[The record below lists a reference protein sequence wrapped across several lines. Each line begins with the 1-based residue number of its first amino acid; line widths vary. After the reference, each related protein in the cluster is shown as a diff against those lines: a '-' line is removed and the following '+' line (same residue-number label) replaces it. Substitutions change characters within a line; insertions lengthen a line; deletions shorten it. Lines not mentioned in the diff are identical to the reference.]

1 MKHEAKARIIK
12 RVRIRIGDVPECLGR
27 FAMLVGEHGG
37 RFGQISTV
45 QIGKKVKIRDVDIHA
60 PDEIAFDRLC
70 DAIRK
75 MEGVDLLGTTDVVL
89 ETHRHGKIQVTGRV
103 PVETIDDLSIVYT
116 PGVASVCNKIHA
128 NPELAMEY
136 TSIQN
141 NVAIVTNGTAI
152 LGLGDI
158 GPVAGMPVMEGKA
171 LLFRVLA
178 GINGYPILIDSKDPE
193 VVIQTV
199 RAIAPTFGAIKLEDI
214 RAPEC
219 FEIEERLDAALDIP
233 VMHDDQH
240 GTAVV
245 VLAALLNI
253 ASSTYINLKRSA
265 VGIVGLGAAGNGI
278 FRLLRAYG
286 VEAVYGAD
294 INAAMTS
301 RFESQGGIPTDL
313 AGVMEKSKIV
323 VATTGVPGLIK
334 PEMVR
339 PKQVILA
346 LSNPNPEID
355 PDEAVEA
362 GALYAMDGKSVNNAM
377 AFPGIFKGALR
388 ARATRINDAMKIAA
402 AKKIAEFAGESDLVP
417 NILDKRVH
425 EAVAEAVERA
435 AFKTGVIRFV
445 DSAEV

>member
-12 RVRIRIGDVPECLGR
+12 RVRIRINDQPECLGR

-45 QIGKKVKIRDVDIHA
+45 HIGKKVKIRDVDILS
-60 PDEIAFDRLC
+60 PDELAFDRLC
-70 DAIRK
+70 DAIRR
-75 MEGVDLLGTTDVVL
+75 MEGVDLLGTEDVVL
-89 ETHRHGKIQVTGRV
+89 EAHRGGKIEVQPRV
-103 PVETIDDLSIVYT
+103 PVETVDDLSLVYT

-128 NPELAMEY
+128 KPELALEY

-171 LLFRVLA
+171 LLFRMLA
-178 GINGYPILIDSKDPE
+178 GINGYPILIDSKDAE
-193 VVIQTV
+193 VVIQAV

-219 FEIEERLDAALDIP
+219 FEIEERLDEVLDIP
-233 VMHDDQH
+233 VLHDDQH

-253 ASSTYINLKRSA
+253 AAMTYINLKRST
-265 VGIVGLGAAGNGI
+265 VGIIGLGAAGNGI

-286 VEAVYGAD
+286 VEEVYGAD
-294 INAAMTS
+294 INDQMVT
-301 RFESQGGIPTDL
+301 RFEAQGGLPTDL
-313 AGVMEKSKIV
+313 LGVMERSKIV
-323 VATTGVPGLIK
+323 IATTGVPGLIK
-334 PEMVR
+334 PETVQ

-346 LSNPNPEID
+346 LSNPDPEID

-362 GALYAMDGKSVNNAM
+362 GALFAMDGKSVNNAM
-377 AFPGIFKGALR
+377 AFPGLFKGALS
-388 ARATRINDAMKIAA
+388 ARAKRINAPMKIAA
-402 AKKIAEFAGESDLVP
+402 AKAIATFAADGDLVP
-417 NILDKRVH
+417 NILDRRVH
-425 EAVAEAVERA
+425 EAVADAVERA
-435 AFKTGVIRFV
+435 ALKTGVVRYV

>member
-1 MKHEAKARIIK
+1 
-12 RVRIRIGDVPECLGR
+12 
-27 FAMLVGEHGG
+27 MLVGEFGG
-37 RFGQISTV
+37 RFGQISTIR
-45 QIGKKVKIRDVDIHA
+45 IGKNVKIRDVDIHA
-60 PDEIAFDRLC
+60 RDEITFDRLC

-75 MEGVDLLGTTDVVL
+75 MEGVDLLSTVDVVL
-89 ETHRHGKIQVTGRV
+89 EMHKGGKIQMMPRV
-103 PVETIDDLSIVYT
+103 PVETLDDLSIVYT
-116 PGVASVCNKIHA
+116 PGVASICTKIHEQ
-128 NPELAMEY
+128 PDLALEY

-171 LLFRVLA
+171 MLFRALA
-178 GINGYPILIDSKDPE
+178 DINGYPILIDSKDPE
-193 VVIQTV
+193 VVIQAV

-219 FEIEERLDAALDIP
+219 FEIERRLDEALDIP

-253 ASSTYINLKRSA
+253 AAMTYINLKRSS

-278 FRLLRAYG
+278 FRLLKAYG
-286 VEAVYGAD
+286 VEEVYGAD
-294 INAAMTS
+294 INEEMTR

-323 VATTGVPGLIK
+323 IATTGVPGLIRT
-334 PEMVR
+334 EMVQ

-362 GALYAMDGKSVNNAM
+362 GALFATDGKSVNNAM
-377 AFPGIFKGALR
+377 AFPGLFKGALS
-388 ARATRINDAMKIAA
+388 ARAKTINDAMKIAA
-402 AKKIAEFAGESDLVP
+402 AKKISEFASEGDLVP
-417 NILDKRVH
+417 DILDRRIHV
-425 EAVAEAVERA
+425 AVAEAVERA
-435 AFKTGVIRFV
+435 AFKTGVVRFV
-445 DSAEV
+445 ESPDL

>member
-12 RVRIRIGDVPECLGR
+12 RIRIRIGDMPECLGR
-27 FAMLVGEHGG
+27 FAMLVGEHRG
-37 RFGQISTV
+37 RFGQITTV
-45 QIGKKVKIRDVDIHA
+45 QLGKKAKIRDVDIHT
-60 PDEIAFDRLC
+60 PDEASFDRLC

-75 MEGVDLLGTTDVVL
+75 MDGIDLLATQDVVL
-89 ETHRHGKIQVTGRV
+89 EMHRKGKIEVTSRV
-103 PVETIDDLSIVYT
+103 PVESIDDLSIVYT
-116 PGVASVCNKIHA
+116 PGVASVCNKIHEK
-128 NPELAMEY
+128 PELALEY
-136 TSIQN
+136 TSIPN

-178 GINGYPILIDSKDPE
+178 DINGYPILIDSKDPE
-193 VVIQTV
+193 VIIQTV

-253 ASSTYINLKRSA
+253 AASTYINLKRSA
-265 VGIVGLGAAGNGI
+265 VGIVGLGAAGSGI

-286 VEAVYGAD
+286 VEQVYGAD
-294 INAAMTS
+294 INEVMTS
-301 RFESQGGIPTDL
+301 RFESFGGIPESL
-313 AGVMEKSKIV
+313 EGVMAKSKIV
-323 VATTGVPGLIK
+323 IATTGVPGLIK
-334 PEMVR
+334 PEMVQ
-339 PKQVILA
+339 PQQVVLA
-346 LSNPNPEID
+346 LSNPDPEID
-355 PDEAVEA
+355 PDEAVQA
-362 GALYAMDGKSVNNAM
+362 GAVFAMDGKSVNNAM
-377 AFPGIFKGALR
+377 AFPGLFKGALQ
-388 ARATRINDAMKIAA
+388 ARATKINDAMRIAA
-402 AKKIAEFAGESDLVP
+402 AKKIAEFATETELIP

-425 EAVAEAVERA
+425 EAVAQAVEKA
-435 AFKTGVIRFV
+435 AFKTGVTRV
-445 DSAEV
+445 LDSVEF

>member
-27 FAMLVGEHGG
+27 FAMLVGEYGG
-37 RFGQISTV
+37 RFGQISTIR
-45 QIGKKVKIRDVDIHA
+45 IGKNVKIRDVDIHA
-60 PDEIAFDRLC
+60 RDEVTFDRLC

-75 MEGVDLLGTTDVVL
+75 MEGVDLLGTVDVVL
-89 ETHRHGKIQVTGRV
+89 EMHKGGKIQMMPRV
-103 PVETIDDLSIVYT
+103 PVETLDDLSIVYT
-116 PGVASVCNKIHA
+116 PGVASICTKIHEQ
-128 NPELAMEY
+128 PELALEY

-171 LLFRVLA
+171 MLFRVLA
-178 GINGYPILIDSKDPE
+178 DINGYPILIDSKDPE
-193 VVIQTV
+193 VVIQAV
-199 RAIAPTFGAIKLEDI
+199 IAIAPTFGAIKLEDI

-219 FEIEERLDAALDIP
+219 FEIERRLDEALDIP

-253 ASSTYINLKRSA
+253 AATTYINLKRSS

-278 FRLLRAYG
+278 FRLLKAYG
-286 VEAVYGAD
+286 VEEVYGAD
-294 INAAMTS
+294 INEEMTR
-301 RFESQGGIPTDL
+301 RFESEGGIPTDL

-323 VATTGVPGLIK
+323 IATTGVPGLIK
-334 PEMVR
+334 REMVQ

-355 PDEAVEA
+355 PDEAIEA
-362 GALYAMDGKSVNNAM
+362 GALFATDGKSVNNAM
-377 AFPGIFKGALR
+377 AFPGLFKGALL
-388 ARATRINDAMKIAA
+388 ARAKTINDAMKIAA
-402 AKKIAEFAGESDLVP
+402 AKKIAEFASEGDLVP
-417 NILDKRVH
+417 DILDRRIH
-425 EAVAEAVERA
+425 AAVAEAVERA
-435 AFKTGVIRFV
+435 AFKTGVVRFV
-445 DSAEV
+445 ESPDL